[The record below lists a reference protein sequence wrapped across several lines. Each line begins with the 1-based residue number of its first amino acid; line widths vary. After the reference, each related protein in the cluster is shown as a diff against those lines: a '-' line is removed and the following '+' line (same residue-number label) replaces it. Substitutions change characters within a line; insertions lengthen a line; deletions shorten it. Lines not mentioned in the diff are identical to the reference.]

1 MILHF
6 KLVSQG
12 NNTRSATKQQMT
24 RVGYLC
30 IVTQKKKEHW
40 GLNSPGK
47 FVEKEK
53 SHQDWEGWVELRG
66 VKERTFQKL
75 VTEKR

>member
-1 MILHF
+1 MHCY
-6 KLVSQG
+6 
-12 NNTRSATKQQMT
+12 TE
-24 RVGYLC
+24 
-30 IVTQKKKEHW
+30 KKEHW
-40 GLNSPGK
+40 GLNSPGT

-75 VTEKR
+75 VTEKRQKK